1 MKRIRP
7 AVVFVLAA
15 AAVVPF
21 VDFGGNAPGSGSGSG
36 SGSGA
41 GTTSTAVEV
50 RPPVPSTVTVAPATV
65 TVVGQIVKLL
75 ASGEVVVNDG
85 QTDYTVGMSTNTKL
99 VNLNGAEVG
108 REFLQVGA
116 SIQVTG
122 TLTGSRIFAPT
133 VVIPTTQN
141 QR

>member
-7 AVVFVLAA
+7 AVVFVVAA

-21 VDFGGNAPGSGSGSG
+21 VDFGGNAPGGSGSA
-36 SGSGA
+36 SGA
-41 GTTSTAVEV
+41 GTTSTAVAV
-50 RPPVPSTVTVAPATV
+50 RPQVPSTSTVAPATV

>member
-21 VDFGGNAPGSGSGSG
+21 VDFGGNAPGG

-41 GTTSTAVEV
+41 GTTSTAVAV
-50 RPPVPSTVTVAPATV
+50 RPQVPSTVTVAPATV

>member
-1 MKRIRP
+1 MKRVSP
-7 AVVFVLAA
+7 AVLFVVVVAGA
-15 AAVVPF
+15 VPF
-21 VDFGGNAPGSGSGSG
+21 VNFGDNAPDGSGSGSR
-36 SGSGA
+36 
-41 GTTSTAVEV
+41 TTSTTVAA
-50 RPPVPSTVTVAPATV
+50 PSQSPSTSTIAPALV
-65 TVVGQIVKLL
+65 TVVGQIVKVL

-85 QTDYTVGMSTNTKL
+85 QSDYTVGMSTTTKL

-108 REFLQVGA
+108 REFIQVGA

>member
-1 MKRIRP
+1 MKRLSP
-7 AVVFVLAA
+7 VVLFVLAVS
-15 AAVVPF
+15 AVVPF
-21 VDFGGNAPGSGSGSG
+21 VDFGGHVPGGSGSG
-36 SGSGA
+36 
-41 GTTSTAVEV
+41 TTSTTVGA
-50 RPPVPSTVTVAPATV
+50 PTQSPSTSTTGPAIV

-75 ASGEVVVNDG
+75 ASGELVVNDG
-85 QTDYTVGMSTNTKL
+85 QTDYTVGTSTTTKL

-108 REFLQVGA
+108 REFIQVGA

-133 VVIPTTQN
+133 VVIPTTQT